1 MDAGY
6 RRRPSR
12 ADLAAAAGR
21 SIRDVIAPGLDVLFC
36 GINPG
41 LYSAATGWH
50 FARPGNRFWPALA
63 SAGFT
68 PTVLHPS
75 QRDELLTG
83 GVGITNLVARGT
95 ATAAELDDEELRAG
109 RRRLEAKVRRY
120 RPRVVAIVG
129 VGAYRTAFDRP
140 RAQPGRQPETVF
152 GAVLWVL
159 PNTSGLNAH
168 FQAEDFRRAFGELRK
183 YVSEVGG

>member
-1 MDAGY
+1 M
-6 RRRPSR
+6 
-12 ADLAAAAGR
+12 
-21 SIRDVIAPGLDVLFC
+21 
-36 GINPG
+36 
-41 LYSAATGWH
+41 
-50 FARPGNRFWPALA
+50 
-63 SAGFT
+63 
-68 PTVLHPS
+68 LHPS